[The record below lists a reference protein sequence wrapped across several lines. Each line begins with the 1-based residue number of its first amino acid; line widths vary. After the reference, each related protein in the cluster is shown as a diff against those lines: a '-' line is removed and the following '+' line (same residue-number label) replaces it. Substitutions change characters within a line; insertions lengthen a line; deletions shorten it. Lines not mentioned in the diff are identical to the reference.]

1 MPKIKSSELKIKS
14 VGIRPLMGYLL
25 VEPDKAESK
34 TASGLYLPE
43 SSQEKPA
50 GQGKVLSTG
59 PDLVVEGK
67 VIPPPVQVGD
77 RVIYKKWGGGDD
89 VKYQGVEYKLV
100 KFEDL
105 MAVLED

>member
-1 MPKIKSSELKIKS
+1 MAKLKSNELEIKKI
-14 VGIRPLMGYLL
+14 GIRPLMGYLL
-25 VEPDKAESK
+25 VEPDKAETK
-34 TASGLYLPE
+34 TVSGLYLPE
-43 SSQEKPA
+43 TSQERPA

-59 PDLVVEGK
+59 PELVIEGK
-67 VIPPPVQVGD
+67 ILPPPVKVGD

-89 VKYQGVEYKLV
+89 VKYQGLEYKLV